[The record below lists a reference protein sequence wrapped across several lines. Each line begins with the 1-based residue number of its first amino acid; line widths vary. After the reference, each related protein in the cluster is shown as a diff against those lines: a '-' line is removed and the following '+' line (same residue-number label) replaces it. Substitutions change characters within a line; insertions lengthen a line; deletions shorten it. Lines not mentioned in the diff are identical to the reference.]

1 MRFTRLA
8 ADLGR
13 TTRLAANLGRRAY
26 SRRALSTMM
35 AESEAGVGAHAT
47 VASNCQPIAMEA
59 LDRVLA
65 ARRRAGTVG
74 SQFTIADFGSADGGA
89 SLPLMRNL
97 VATVRAAEPQSAIV
111 VVYEDQPSNDWASLF
126 RLTEG
131 AAIENAFVVASGTS
145 FYNQCLPASTVDLG
159 FSATAMHWLTELPAQ
174 IPDALHSACST
185 DPAALAAFDA
195 QAARDWDRIMLM
207 RAAELK
213 PGGQMVVATFAKD
226 EQGRFAGHNERRVS
240 RSVHQTLSKIWHD
253 VAGAEGH
260 AATAFHSQY
269 RSLEACARTFDAAK
283 GGAAHAAGLQLL
295 SAETAVVECPVRR
308 PAEARIQH
316 PRRLADAPAALGLCL
331 SPGLCH
337 QDTHTRLPLFLT
349 HCCSVCPG
357 AQFHT
362 EWVEGT
368 TVAAQRGD
376 AAAHASAFVP
386 AIRAWANATL
396 VTGAVEGGVRPV
408 EADDMADELFRRYE
422 DLVAQSPSEHAMDH
436 VHAYLHIGKAD

>member
-1 MRFTRLA
+1 
-8 ADLGR
+8 
-13 TTRLAANLGRRAY
+13 
-26 SRRALSTMM
+26 MM

-47 VASNCQPIAMEA
+47 VASNCLPIAMEA

-97 VATVRAAEPQSAIV
+97 VATVRAAEPESAIV
-111 VVYEDQPSNDWASLF
+111 VVYEDQASNDWASLF

-131 AAIENAFVVASGTS
+131 EAVDNAFVVASGTS

-159 FSATAMHWLTELPAQ
+159 FSATAMHWLTQLPAP
-174 IPDALHSACST
+174 IPDALHSACSADT
-185 DPAALAAFDA
+185 AALAAFDA
-195 QAARDWDRIMLM
+195 QAARDWDRIMMM

-240 RSVHQTLSKIWHD
+240 RSVHQTLSKLWHD

-260 AATAFHSQY
+260 AATAFRSQY

-283 GGAAHAAGLQLL
+283 GGAAHAAGLRLL

-308 PAEARIQH
+308 PPGRGSSS
-316 PRRLADAPAALGLCL
+316 APATSG
-331 SPGLCH
+331 
-337 QDTHTRLPLFLT
+337 
-349 HCCSVCPG
+349 
-357 AQFHT
+357 
-362 EWVEGT
+362 
-368 TVAAQRGD
+368 
-376 AAAHASAFVP
+376 
-386 AIRAWANATL
+386 
-396 VTGAVEGGVRPV
+396 
-408 EADDMADELFRRYE
+408 
-422 DLVAQSPSEHAMDH
+422 
-436 VHAYLHIGKAD
+436 